1 MRQLKSP
8 NDRRGAHVKSF
19 SNTFAGDASEQLAR
33 AQAAV
38 DKDPQALFTDFQWF
52 LWKGRDTVFYTAF
65 SEDKLDKDKVKRFT
79 ANLVHLAPQ
88 LTHGYVGAR
97 AHQPYTDDELE
108 ALTTVTEVDS
118 LEGYPEAWLGTSPD
132 LFARDRPLFRVDA
145 VVRRGGPDGQ
155 GRHSAIQV
163 RAAHALMEG
172 SDAALLTR
180 SQSATHGVMSDKS
193 NKPPFGK
200 RIVNGALSFGMA
212 MIYLVWGPLV
222 GGAEKPV
229 GFSAIA
235 IDRHRLRRIA
245 NGLGITQRALYFALV
260 THAVNGGTEGRIHR
274 TRLATAYTR
283 LGSDRSDNDDDFFRV
298 RTVDVRFRP
307 MDDFVAYARQVE
319 ERIKRVEAEGK
330 TGFQQLLNGMFR
342 VLRRINA
349 LIPALPPKRMWRW
362 NGGVD
367 VILTLVPP
375 HRTAGIMTE
384 GFLEPIWSGAYHPS
398 AALITFSPGREKL
411 AISFSMEKR
420 LIAGVGEIEG
430 ILAALEAG
438 SPSP

>member
-1 MRQLKSP
+1 M
-8 NDRRGAHVKSF
+8 KSF
-19 SNTFAGDASEQLAR
+19 SGSSFSSDASEQLAR

-38 DKDPQALFTDFQWF
+38 DRDPQALFTDFQWF

-65 SEDKLDKDKVKRFT
+65 STDRLDEEKVRRFT
-79 ANLVHLAPQ
+79 ANLVNLAPQ

-97 AHQPYTDDELE
+97 PHQPYTDTELGT
-108 ALTTVTEVDS
+108 LTTVTEVDS
-118 LEGYPEAWLGTSPD
+118 LEGYPEAWLSTSSD
-132 LFARDRPLFRVDA
+132 LFANDRPLFRVDA
-145 VVRRGGPDGQ
+145 VVRRSGPDEK
-155 GRHSAIQV
+155 GRQSAIQV

-180 SQSATHGVMSDKS
+180 SQSASHGIMSDKS
-193 NKPPFGK
+193 VRPPLMK
-200 RIVNGALSFGMA
+200 RAVSGVLSFGMA
-212 MIYLVWGPLV
+212 MIYLLWGPLA
-222 GGAEKPV
+222 GGPEKPV
-229 GFSAIA
+229 GFAAIA

-260 THAVNGGTEGRIHR
+260 THAVNGGTTGRIHG

-283 LGSDRSDNDDDFFRV
+283 LGSDRSDTDDDFFRV
-298 RTVDVRFRP
+298 RNVDVRFRP
-307 MDDFVAYARQVE
+307 MDDFAAYARHVE
-319 ERIKRVEAEGK
+319 ETIKRVEAEGK

-349 LIPALPPKRMWRW
+349 IIPALPPKRMWRW

-398 AALITFSPGREKL
+398 AALITFSPGREHL

-420 LIAGVGEIEG
+420 LIGGVAEIEG
-430 ILAALEAG
+430 ILSSLEQPAG
-438 SPSP
+438 R

>member
-1 MRQLKSP
+1 L
-8 NDRRGAHVKSF
+8 KSF
-19 SNTFAGDASEQLAR
+19 SNTFASDAGEQLAR
-33 AQAAV
+33 VQAAV
-38 DKDPQALFTDFQWF
+38 DRDPQALFTDFQWF

-65 SEDKLDKDKVKRFT
+65 STDRLDKEKVKRFT

-108 ALTTVTEVDS
+108 TLTTVTEVDS
-118 LEGYPEAWLGTSPD
+118 LDDYPQAWLGMSSD
-132 LFARDRPLFRVDA
+132 LFLRDRPLFRVDA
-145 VVRRGGPDGQ
+145 VVRRGGPDEL

-180 SQSATHGVMSDKS
+180 SQSASHGTMSDKS
-193 NKPPFGK
+193 NRPPLFK
-200 RIVNGALSFGMA
+200 RVVNGVLSFAMA

-222 GGAEKPV
+222 GGSEKPV
-229 GFSAIA
+229 GFAAIA

-260 THAVNGGTEGRIHR
+260 THAVNGGTRGRIHG

-283 LGSDRSDNDDDFFRV
+283 LGADRSDTDDDFFRV
-298 RTVDVRFRP
+298 RNVDVRFRP
-307 MDDFVAYARQVE
+307 MDDFAAYARHVE
-319 ERIKRVEAEGK
+319 ETIKRVEAEGK
-330 TGFQQLLNGMFR
+330 TGFQSLLNGMFR
-342 VLRRINA
+342 VLRGINGV
-349 LIPALPPKRMWRW
+349 IPALPPNRMWRW

-411 AISFSMEKR
+411 AISFSMEKG
-420 LIAGVGEIEG
+420 LMAGVGEIEG
-430 ILAALEAG
+430 ILAGLEAG
-438 SPSP
+438 TRS